1 MPRGSIAT
9 RLAGR
14 RTLRVS
20 NVFMLRIFEKILI
33 RQIKKGDEQAFAHFY
48 NTYKAKIYGF
58 IYFKVSDEEKACDLT
73 DEAFTRAFRY
83 LKDDETHEIENFQAL
98 LYKTARNL
106 VIDFYRARKQNV
118 SLDAISEIA
127 SKEDVSKKI
136 DDKLDIEKVAKAVK
150 QLPEDYKEIIIL
162 RFIDG
167 LSFNEI
173 SHSTGKSLGSCR
185 MLAHRGIK
193 KIKKII
199 NK

>member
-1 MPRGSIAT
+1 LPRGSIAT